1 MEISALS
8 LGCVCLLAAAVQV
21 PAQDSAQ
28 EPEFPSANPEIT
40 KQALRHYLSYL
51 ASDEMQGRMAGS
63 PESVRVSE
71 YLGNALEHLGV
82 QPLESLGGMFQPVP
96 LVRQEFDA
104 LPELTLTDAKGQE
117 VQAQYGVEFLMR
129 MSGAPGVRGPFDIL
143 HVQKGDELPKDMGLE
158 TCLLFH
164 TSAGEQKRMLI
175 AGGHEMGAG
184 LGLVLREASSRPGR
198 ELGMPRGRR
207 LSMLKDA
214 EETAAPDIT
223 LRGDMGA
230 RATEW
235 KRVVFDPHGGD
246 IAVAERN
253 VVGVIPGRGTE
264 TNPEVAKEIIVLS
277 AHFDHMGVRSG
288 PTGGDEAQDRIL
300 NGADDDA
307 SGVATVLE
315 LAEALVRGEAP
326 ARTVVILLA
335 AAEEMGMLGTHWFVN
350 HCPVDLNKVVCNLN
364 FEMLGRPDEMVG
376 GSGKL
381 WFTGWDRTNL
391 GPLIAETG
399 VGVVADP
406 RPSQRFFMRSDN
418 IVFVQAGIV
427 GQTLSSYNMH
437 KDYHQVSDE
446 VQAIDFDHMLEA
458 GKACLAA
465 VRAVVDGEL
474 TPAWVEGEPN
484 LRR

>member
-1 MEISALS
+1 MKTSALS
-8 LGCVCLLAAAVQV
+8 LGCVCLFAAALQV

-28 EPEFPSANPEIT
+28 ELEFPAANAKIT
-40 KQALRHYLSYL
+40 KQALRHHLSYL
-51 ASDEMQGRMAGS
+51 ASDEMRGRMAGS
-63 PESVRVSE
+63 PESALVSG
-71 YLGNALEHLGV
+71 YLGAALEQVGV
-82 QPLESLGGMFQPVP
+82 QSLESLGGMFQPVP
-96 LVRQEFDA
+96 LVRQDFEA
-104 LPELTLTDAKGQE
+104 TPELILTDAKGRE
-117 VQAQYGVEFLMR
+117 VQAQYGIEFMMR

-164 TSAGEQKRMLI
+164 TSAGEQRRMLI
-175 AGGHEMGAG
+175 AGGHESGAG

-198 ELGMPRGRR
+198 ELGLPRGRR
-207 LSMLKDA
+207 LSLAKGA
-214 EETAAPDIT
+214 EETLAPDLT
-223 LRGDMGA
+223 LRGDVGA
-230 RATEW
+230 RAKEW

-246 IAVAERN
+246 MAVAERN
-253 VVGVIPGRGTE
+253 VVGVIPGRGTD
-264 TNPEVAKEIIVLS
+264 TNPEAANEIIVLS

-288 PTGGDEAQDRIL
+288 PVAEDGAEDRIL

-315 LAEALVRGEAP
+315 LAEALAHGEAP
-326 ARTVVILLA
+326 VRTVVILLA
-335 AAEEMGMLGTHWFVN
+335 AAEEVGMLGTHWFVDN
-350 HCPVDLNKVVCNLN
+350 CPVDLSKVVCNLN

-391 GPLIAETG
+391 GPLIAATG
-399 VGVVADP
+399 VGIVADP
-406 RPSQRFFMRSDN
+406 RPSQRFFTRSDN

-437 KDYHQVSDE
+437 KDYHRVSDE

-458 GKACLAA
+458 GEACLAA

-474 TPAWVEGEPN
+474 TPAWEEGEPN

>member
-1 MEISALS
+1 LF
-8 LGCVCLLAAAVQV
+8 AAAVQV

-28 EPEFPSANPEIT
+28 ELEFPAANAKIT
-40 KQALRHYLSYL
+40 KQALRHHLSYL
-51 ASDEMQGRMAGS
+51 ASDEMRGRMAGS
-63 PESVRVSE
+63 PESALVSG
-71 YLGNALEHLGV
+71 YLGAALEQVGV
-82 QPLESLGGMFQPVP
+82 QSLESLGGMFQPVP
-96 LVRQEFDA
+96 LVRQDFEA
-104 LPELTLTDAKGQE
+104 TPELILTDAEGRE
-117 VQAQYGVEFLMR
+117 VQAQYGIEFMMR

-164 TSAGEQKRMLI
+164 TSAGEQRRMLI
-175 AGGHEMGAG
+175 AGGHESGAG

-198 ELGMPRGRR
+198 ELGLPRGRR
-207 LSMLKDA
+207 LSLAKGA
-214 EETAAPDIT
+214 EETLAPDLT
-223 LRGDMGA
+223 LRGDVGA
-230 RATEW
+230 RAKEW

-246 IAVAERN
+246 MAVAERN
-253 VVGVIPGRGTE
+253 VVGVIPGRGTD
-264 TNPEVAKEIIVLS
+264 TNPEAANEIIVLS

-288 PTGGDEAQDRIL
+288 PVAEDGAEDRIL

-315 LAEALVRGEAP
+315 LAEALAHGEAP
-326 ARTVVILLA
+326 VRTVVILLA
-335 AAEEMGMLGTHWFVN
+335 AAEEVGMLGTHWFVDN
-350 HCPVDLNKVVCNLN
+350 CPVDLSKVVCNLN

-391 GPLIAETG
+391 GPLIAATG
-399 VGVVADP
+399 VGIVADP
-406 RPSQRFFMRSDN
+406 RPSQRFFTRSDN

-437 KDYHQVSDE
+437 KDYHRVSDE
-446 VQAIDFDHMLEA
+446 VQTIDFDHMLEA

-474 TPAWVEGEPN
+474 TPAWEEGEPN

>member
-1 MEISALS
+1 MKTSALS
-8 LGCVCLLAAAVQV
+8 LGCLCLFAAAVQV

-28 EPEFPSANPEIT
+28 ELEFPAANAKIT
-40 KQALRHYLSYL
+40 KQALRHHLSYL
-51 ASDEMQGRMAGS
+51 ASDEMRGRMAGS
-63 PESVRVSE
+63 PESALVSG
-71 YLGNALEHLGV
+71 YLGAALEQVGV
-82 QPLESLGGMFQPVP
+82 QSLESLGGMFQPVP
-96 LVRQEFDA
+96 LVRQDFEA
-104 LPELTLTDAKGQE
+104 TPELILTDAEGRE
-117 VQAQYGVEFLMR
+117 VQAQYGIEFMMR

-164 TSAGEQKRMLI
+164 TSAGEQRRMLI
-175 AGGHEMGAG
+175 AGGHESGAG

-198 ELGMPRGRR
+198 ELGLPRGRR
-207 LSMLKDA
+207 LSLAKGA
-214 EETAAPDIT
+214 EETLAPDLT
-223 LRGDMGA
+223 LRGDVGA
-230 RATEW
+230 RAKEW

-246 IAVAERN
+246 MAVAERN
-253 VVGVIPGRGTE
+253 VVGVIPGRGTD
-264 TNPEVAKEIIVLS
+264 TNPEAANEIIVLS

-288 PTGGDEAQDRIL
+288 PVAEDGAEDRIL
-300 NGADDDA
+300 NGADADA

-315 LAEALVRGEAP
+315 LAEALAHGEAP
-326 ARTVVILLA
+326 GRTVVILLA
-335 AAEEMGMLGTHWFVN
+335 AAEEVGMLGTHWFVDN
-350 HCPVDLNKVVCNLN
+350 CPVDLSKVVCNLN

-391 GPLIAETG
+391 GPLIAATG
-399 VGVVADP
+399 VGIVADP
-406 RPSQRFFMRSDN
+406 RPSQRFFTRSDN

-437 KDYHQVSDE
+437 KDYHRVSDE
-446 VQAIDFDHMLEA
+446 VQTIDFDHMLEA

-474 TPAWVEGEPN
+474 TPAWEEGEPN